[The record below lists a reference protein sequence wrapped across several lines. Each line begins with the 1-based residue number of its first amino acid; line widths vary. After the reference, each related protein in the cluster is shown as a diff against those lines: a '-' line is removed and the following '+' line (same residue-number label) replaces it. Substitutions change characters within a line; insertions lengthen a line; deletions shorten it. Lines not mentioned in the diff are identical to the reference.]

1 MKQIDQEPKQD
12 PGYFGL
18 GLPAFLGICGIAIGG
33 YTYVHGS
40 IFAYSHG
47 LIDSAALILFF
58 VFMLWLLGPSR
69 RSCVI
74 GTDAH
79 EHSRNGFSFRLG
91 KSLNRI
97 RRGFRRSA

>member
-1 MKQIDQEPKQD
+1 MKPPNEDPKQD

-18 GLPAFLGICGIAIGG
+18 GLPAFLGICGIAIGS

-40 IFAYSHG
+40 LFAYSHG

-58 VFMLWLLGPSR
+58 VFMLWLLGPLR
-69 RSCVI
+69 RSSVV

-79 EHSRNGFSFRLG
+79 ENARNGFSFRLG